1 MKHILMGVMIVLTL
15 IGNIFVFGKSVH
27 LSDKIVHMESETRAL
42 RTQNA
47 TLSQKVYTQDSLSQL
62 SLLAQQ
68 LGFTK
73 EAEPLYLDSQEYA
86 LVR

>member
-1 MKHILMGVMIVLTL
+1 MGILFVSML
-15 IGNIFVFGKSVH
+15 IGNIAVFGQSVH

-42 RTQNA
+42 RTENA
-47 TLSQKVYTQDSLSQL
+47 SLTQKVYTQESLSQL
-62 SLLAQQ
+62 SLLADQ

-73 EAEPLYLDSQEYA
+73 EAEPLYLDSHEYA